1 MEQFIGEIRAFPFSF
16 APKDWALC
24 NGQILAI
31 SSNTALFAILG
42 TTYGGNGTTTFGLP
56 NLQGRVVVGAGQ
68 APGLSRWDL
77 GEIAGEDSVTLL
89 STQMPAHNHQII
101 GMNNAGTQLAPG
113 DTAYLSR
120 DTRTGSGLIQYMQTG
135 GAPAT
140 PMAPN
145 ALGSSGNTM
154 PHDNQQP
161 FQVLNYCIAL
171 YGIFPARN

>member
-1 MEQFIGEIRAFPFSF
+1 MEQFIGEIRAFPFNF

-24 NGQILAI
+24 NGQLLAV

-42 TTYGGNGTTTFGLP
+42 TTYGGNGTSTFGLP

-68 APGLSRWDL
+68 GPGLRFWEL
-77 GEIAGEDSVTLL
+77 GEMAGEDNVTLL
-89 STQMPAHNHQII
+89 STEMPFHSHSIT
-101 GMNNAGTQLAPG
+101 GMNNPGTQPAPS

-120 DTRTGSGLIQYMQTG
+120 DIRGGSGVIQYMQTG
-135 GAPAT
+135 GTPAT

-145 ALGSSGNTM
+145 ALGVSGSTM

-171 YGIFPARN
+171 RGIFPARN

>member
-24 NGQILAI
+24 NGQLLAI

-56 NLQGRVVVGAGQ
+56 DLQGRVVVGAGQ
-68 APGLSRWDL
+68 GPGLSPWDL
-77 GEIAGEDSVTLL
+77 GEMAGEDSVTLL
-89 STQMPAHNHQII
+89 SPQMPAHSHQVT
-101 GMNNAGTQLAPG
+101 GMNNPGTQPAPG

-120 DTRTGSGLIQYMQTG
+120 DIRTGSGLIQYMQTG
-135 GAPAT
+135 GVPAT
-140 PMAPN
+140 SMAPN
-145 ALGSSGNTM
+145 TLGSSGNTM

-161 FQVLNYCIAL
+161 FQVLNYCIAMR
-171 YGIFPARN
+171 GIFPARN